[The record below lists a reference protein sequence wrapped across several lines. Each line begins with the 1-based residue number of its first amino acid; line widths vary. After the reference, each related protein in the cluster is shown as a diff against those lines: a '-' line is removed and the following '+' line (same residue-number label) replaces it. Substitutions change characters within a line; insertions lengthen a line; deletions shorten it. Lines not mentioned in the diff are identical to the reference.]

1 MRMTQNPRG
10 FSGAPVQNS
19 WQPPSTFSCEPLEDR
34 TLLSGTTTF
43 RPPSVPLVTV
53 DPYLSIWSDA
63 TNLTDDV
70 TRHWTGVP
78 NALVSLIRIDGVSYR
93 LMGDDPSSMPA
104 MPQVNLQV
112 LPTET
117 IYDFDNGH
125 VHVTLTFLTPKVP
138 SDLNLFALPLTYLNW
153 SVSSVDGQSH
163 SVQIYDSTS
172 SELAVNTTDQ
182 VVQWS
187 RQTSGAVT
195 ALNVGT
201 TAQTIFS
208 PAGDEVR
215 IDWGYAYASANTALS
230 TSSIG
235 GDESLIAAFQS
246 TGILSNTDDTTG
258 PRAVDDNEP
267 VMAFAFD
274 LGAVGSQVV
283 SRHLEVAYDE
293 IYSIDYYGEPLL
305 PYWNRTGVTAVAMLA
320 SADSAYNS
328 TLATC
333 SAFDQQLMAD
343 LTTEGGTQYA
353 DLTALAYRQ
362 SLAACG
368 LAADSNGQPLLF
380 TKENSSNGDI
390 STVDVIYP
398 MSPILLLLSP
408 GLMKAALTPVLD
420 YASSPQWTFENAPH
434 DLGTY
439 PLVTGR
445 PDGGEAMPVEESA
458 NMLIML
464 DGLAKAENSPE
475 FAYKYW
481 TQVTQ
486 WANFL
491 LPYAYDPGDQ
501 LTTDDFLGTIDHSTN
516 LAVKAIEGL
525 GAYAQL
531 AQMLGE
537 TSVASSFTAA
547 AQSDVTHWISVS
559 SDGNHFDM
567 AYNDP
572 GTWSELY
579 NLVWDKILG
588 INLFPSYV
596 ASEEIAYYESI
607 MQTYGVPVESTTTT
621 AKTDWQFWSASL
633 ASNNTDF
640 QTLIAPIYNFMN
652 TTTNRVPLQ
661 DSYDVTNIASSGFTA
676 RPVVGGLFIKMLTDS
691 AMWEKYASAGVN
703 FSGPWAALP
712 QSQTVIPTS
721 QTTPQTWQYTTTTP
735 ASNWMDNSFDD
746 SSWSTGSGAF
756 GTSGTPGISP
766 NTTWNTSDIWLR
778 RTFTM
783 PTETFNNLKFLLYH
797 DEDVEVYVN
806 GVLAY
811 SAPSYITSY
820 LVVNINPAALALLT
834 PGATINLA
842 VHCHQT
848 TGGQGVDVGLVDLE
862 QYNPVIPTS
871 QDSPQTWKYT
881 LNFPVGNWTSTGYD
895 DSSWTTAGG
904 AFGTSGTPGITPN
917 TTWNSDQIFLRRTFT
932 IPAGTITGNLYFDL
946 YHDENVEV
954 YLNGVLAY
962 SATGYITSYQIA
974 SINSS
979 ALALLTPG
987 ATITMAVYCR
997 QTTGGQGVDVGIVS
1011 LVPPA
1016 TETQTAGI
1024 SPGSGAQYS
1033 ITGSPGAQV
1042 LDVTAGTIT
1051 ITSDLS
1057 TEMPNYTLQIENGAT
1072 VILESNQ
1079 HLGALNILGNGRLD
1093 VGTYSMWINYG
1104 SNTDPIASIIAAI
1117 HTGYAA
1123 GAWSGAGIMSS
1134 AAAANSNSYGLGYA
1148 DSADVGNPAALPS
1161 GTIEIMYTLL
1171 GDANLD
1177 GKVNGT
1183 DFTIMSA
1190 HFNQSGASW
1199 DQGDFNYDG
1208 VVNSADFVELSE
1220 NFNQAVSPVASV
1232 SVASAA
1238 AVSTTG
1244 NSTSTT
1250 SAAAAVSP
1258 ANSNNTTTS
1267 PPRRRGHHAHKN

>member
-1 MRMTQNPRG
+1 MRMTQKPHG
-10 FSGAPVQNS
+10 ISGAPVQS
-19 WQPPSTFSCEPLEDR
+19 GQQRPLTFLCEPLEDR
-34 TLLSGTTTF
+34 TMLSGTTTF

-53 DPYLSIWSDA
+53 DPYLSIWSDS

-70 TRHWTGVP
+70 TRHWTGAP

-93 LMGDDPSSMPA
+93 LMGNDPSSMPA

-112 LPTET
+112 LPTQT

-125 VHVTLTFLTPKVP
+125 VHVTLTFLTPKMP
-138 SDLNLFALPLTYLNW
+138 SDLNLFSLPLTYLNW

-201 TAQTIFS
+201 TAQTVFS

-215 IDWGYAYASANTALS
+215 IDWGYAYAAANTAQS

-246 TGILSNTDDTTG
+246 LGILSNTDDTTG

-267 VMAFAFD
+267 VMAFAFN
-274 LGAVGSQVV
+274 LGTVGSQVV

-305 PYWNRTGVTAVAMLA
+305 PYWNRTGVTAAAMLA

-328 TLATC
+328 TFSIC
-333 SAFDQQLMAD
+333 SAFDHQLMAD
-343 LTTEGGTQYA
+343 LTTEGGTDYA

-380 TKENSSNGDI
+380 TKEDSSNGDI

-398 MSPILLLLSP
+398 MSPVLLLLSP

-420 YASSPQWTFENAPH
+420 YASSPEWTFDNAPH

-439 PLVTGR
+439 PVVTGR

-531 AQMLGE
+531 AQMVGE
-537 TSVASSFTAA
+537 PSVASSFTAA
-547 AQSDVTHWISVS
+547 AQSDVTHWLSVS

-588 INLFPSYV
+588 LNLFPSYV
-596 ASEEIAYYESI
+596 ASEEVAYYENI
-607 MQTYGVPVESTTTT
+607 LQTYGVPVESTTTI
-621 AKTDWQFWSASL
+621 AKADWQFWSASL
-633 ASNNTDF
+633 ASNISDF

-661 DSYDVTNIASSGFTA
+661 DSYDVNNIASSGFTA

-691 AMWEKYASAGVN
+691 AMWAKYSSAGAN
-703 FSGPWAALP
+703 LSGPWAGLP
-712 QSQTVIPTS
+712 QSQTVVPTS

-735 ASNWMDNSFDD
+735 AANWMNSNFDD
-746 SSWSTGSGAF
+746 SSWNTGSGAF

-783 PTETFNNLKFLLYH
+783 PAGTFNNLKWLLYH

-806 GVLAY
+806 GALAY
-811 SAPSYITSY
+811 SAPGYITSY
-820 LVVNINPAALALLT
+820 LAVSINPDALALLT

-862 QYNPVIPTS
+862 QYNPVISTS
-871 QDSPQTWKYT
+871 QDSPQVWKYT
-881 LNFPVGNWTSTGYD
+881 LNSPSGSWTSASFD

-917 TTWNSDQIFLRRTFT
+917 TTWNTDDIWLRRTFT
-932 IPAGTITGNLYFDL
+932 IPAGTITNNLNFDL
-946 YHDENVEV
+946 YHDEDIQI

-962 SATGYITSYQIA
+962 STTGYITSYQIA
-974 SINSS
+974 NINSS

-987 ATITMAVYCR
+987 ATITMAVHCH
-997 QTTGGQGVDVGIVS
+997 QTIGGQGVDVGIVS

-1016 TETQTAGI
+1016 TQTQTPGI
-1024 SPGSGAQYS
+1024 SAGSGAQYS

-1042 LDVTAGTIT
+1042 LDVTAGTVT
-1051 ITSDLS
+1051 ITNDLS
-1057 TEMPNYTLQIENGAT
+1057 TNYTLKIENGAT
-1072 VILESNQ
+1072 VILASNQ
-1079 HLGALNILGNGRLD
+1079 HLGALNILGSGRLD

-1104 SNTDPIASIIAAI
+1104 SNADPIASIIAAI

-1134 AAAANSNSYGLGYA
+1134 AAAANSSSYGLGYA
-1148 DSADVGNPAALPS
+1148 DSADAGNPAAVLS

-1183 DFTIMSA
+1183 DFAIMA
-1190 HFNQSGASW
+1190 ANFNQSVTSW

-1208 VVNSADFVELSE
+1208 SVNGTDFAELAA
-1220 NFNQAVSPVASV
+1220 NFNQAVSLPAIASGATAAVAS
-1232 SVASAA
+1232 
-1238 AVSTTG
+1238 TTS

-1267 PPRRRGHHAHKN
+1267 PARHRGHRAPRN

>member
-1 MRMTQNPRG
+1 M
-10 FSGAPVQNS
+10 
-19 WQPPSTFSCEPLEDR
+19 
-34 TLLSGTTTF
+34 LSDATTF

-70 TRHWTGVP
+70 TRHWTGAP

-138 SDLNLFALPLTYLNW
+138 SDLDLFALPLTYLNW
-153 SVSSVDGQSH
+153 SVSSVDGLSH

-235 GDESLIAAFQS
+235 GDESLISEFQS
-246 TGILSNTDDTTG
+246 TGVMSNTDDTTG

-274 LGAVGSQVV
+274 LGTVGSQVV

-293 IYSIDYYGEPLL
+293 IYSIDYYGQPLL
-305 PYWNRTGVTAVAMLA
+305 PYWNRNGVTAVAMLA
-320 SADSAYNS
+320 SADSAYDS

-380 TKENSSNGDI
+380 TKEDSSNGDI

-420 YASSPQWTFENAPH
+420 YASSPQWTFDNAPH

-547 AQSDVTHWISVS
+547 AQSDVTHWLSVS
-559 SDGNHFDM
+559 TDGNHFDM

-596 ASEEIAYYESI
+596 ASEEVAYYESI

-633 ASNNTDF
+633 ASNLTDF

-652 TTTNRVPLQ
+652 TTSNRVPLQ

-691 AMWEKYASAGVN
+691 AMWAKYASAGAN
-703 FSGPWAALP
+703 IPGPWAPLP
-712 QSQTVIPTS
+712 QSQTVVPTS

-735 ASNWMDNSFDD
+735 VANWMDSNFDD
-746 SSWSTGSGAF
+746 SSWNTGSGAF

-783 PTETFNNLKFLLYH
+783 PAGTFNNLKFLLYH

-820 LVVNINPAALALLT
+820 LVVDINPAALALLT

-881 LNFPVGNWTSTGYD
+881 LNFPDGNWTSTGYD

-917 TTWNSDQIFLRRTFT
+917 TTWNTDQIFLRRTFT
-932 IPAGTITGNLYFDL
+932 IPTGTITSSLKFDL
-946 YHDENVEV
+946 YQDGEGFQI
-954 YLNGVLAY
+954 YLNGILAY
-962 SATGYITSYQIA
+962 SAFGAITSYQIA
-974 SINSS
+974 SINPS

-987 ATITMAVYCR
+987 ATVTMAVYCR
-997 QTTGGQGVDVGIVS
+997 QATGGQGVDVGIVS

-1016 TETQTAGI
+1016 TQTQTPGI
-1024 SPGSGAQYS
+1024 SAGSGAQYS

-1051 ITSDLS
+1051 ITNDLS
-1057 TEMPNYTLQIENGAT
+1057 TEIPNYTLQIENGAT
-1072 VILESNQ
+1072 VILASDQ

-1104 SNTDPIASIIAAI
+1104 SNADPIASIIAAI
-1117 HTGYAA
+1117 QPGYAA
-1123 GAWSGAGIMSS
+1123 GGWSGAGIMSS
-1134 AAAANSNSYGLGYA
+1134 AAAANSSSYGLGYA
-1148 DSADVGNPAALPS
+1148 DSADAGNPAALPS

-1183 DFTIMSA
+1183 DFVIMSDN
-1190 HFNQSGASW
+1190 FNDSVTSW

-1208 VVNSADFVELSE
+1208 
-1220 NFNQAVSPVASV
+1220 
-1232 SVASAA
+1232 
-1238 AVSTTG
+1238 
-1244 NSTSTT
+1244 
-1250 SAAAAVSP
+1250 
-1258 ANSNNTTTS
+1258 
-1267 PPRRRGHHAHKN
+1267 